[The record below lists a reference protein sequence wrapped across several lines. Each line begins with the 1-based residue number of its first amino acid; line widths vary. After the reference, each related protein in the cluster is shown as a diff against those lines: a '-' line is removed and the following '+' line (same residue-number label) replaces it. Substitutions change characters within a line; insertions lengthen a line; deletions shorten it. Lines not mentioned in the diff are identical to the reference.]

1 MVHDERR
8 GRDQFPRLPGSYAL
22 ICQLEKA
29 EAIRIGRLGI
39 FSFEPG
45 HYIYVGSA
53 LGPGGL
59 AGRLERH
66 LDKDRKVSHWH
77 IDYLTDIAMVKQV
90 WYYQKDRRYEH
101 DWAARLSRN
110 EDFQLPVPRFGASD
124 CRCPAHLFY
133 FEAPVFPAVFEEEVI
148 VVDLK

>member
-1 MVHDERR
+1 MVEKERR
-8 GRDQFPRLPGSYAL
+8 SRNRFPRLPGSYAL

-29 EAIRIGRLGI
+29 EVIRIGRLGI

-59 AGRLERH
+59 AGRLERY
-66 LDKDRKVSHWH
+66 LDKDRLVSHWH
-77 IDYLTDIAMVKQV
+77 IDYLSDIAMVKQV
-90 WYYQKDRRYEH
+90 WYYQNDRRYEH
-101 DWAARLSRN
+101 EWAAHLSRKEN
-110 EDFQLPVPRFGASD
+110 VQIPVPRFGASD
-124 CRCPAHLFY
+124 CHCPAHLFY
-133 FEAPVFPAVFEEEVI
+133 FEDPVSPAVFEQPVI

>member
-8 GRDQFPRLPGSYAL
+8 GRNQFPRLPGSYAL

-29 EAIRIGRLGI
+29 EAICIGRLGI

-66 LDKDRKVSHWH
+66 LDKDRQVSHWH
-77 IDYLTDIAMVKQV
+77 IDYLTD
-90 WYYQKDRRYEH
+90 
-101 DWAARLSRN
+101 SN
-110 EDFQLPVPRFGASD
+110 G
-124 CRCPAHLFY
+124 
-133 FEAPVFPAVFEEEVI
+133 
-148 VVDLK
+148 